1 MFGSLATPRDLI
13 KKHLVIVLSLR
24 AINVIRCAL
33 FVLSARSSNHEPTCF
48 RMALFRLLARGFN
61 HLLVFCV
68 YLRERRPVVALG
80 VWDSCTQH
88 GLACKEWRLDFRL
101 AIGQVVGLD

>member
-24 AINVIRCAL
+24 AINMIRCTL
-33 FVLSARSSNHEPTCF
+33 FMLSARSSKHEPTCF
-48 RMALFRLLARGFN
+48 RMALSRLLACGFS

-68 YLRERRPVVALG
+68 YLRERRPVVALD
-80 VWDSCTQH
+80 VWDSCTRH
-88 GLACKEWRLDFRL
+88 GLAFKEWRLDFRYVR
-101 AIGQVVGLD
+101 VV